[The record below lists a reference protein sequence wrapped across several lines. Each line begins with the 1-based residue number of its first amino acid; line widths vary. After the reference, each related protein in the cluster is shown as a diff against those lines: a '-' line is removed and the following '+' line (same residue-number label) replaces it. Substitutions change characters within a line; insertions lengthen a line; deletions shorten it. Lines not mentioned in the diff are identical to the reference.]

1 MKRLNLHSI
10 SDVRSYHLVHS
21 MSDTVAYDSKY
32 EGPGIHLQRWN
43 RIMDPRSSESYKNSL
58 IASLNNSNGI
68 WGEADLSS
76 IARYGQKV
84 RLRQMAS

>member
-1 MKRLNLHSI
+1 MFDYSKFEEHRMKAKPWMSSSPREGEYLINGVAVGVMESSEAVKLHSI

-43 RIMDPRSSESYKNSL
+43 
-58 IASLNNSNGI
+58 
-68 WGEADLSS
+68 
-76 IARYGQKV
+76 
-84 RLRQMAS
+84 